1 MTSIDDVFMDIDDF
15 FFAYCIILRRSADE
29 FWNARP
35 SQVLFSIE
43 TYREM
48 IDAQNRQN
56 PRSGGIET
64 ITSMREI
71 AGWGDKA

>member
-1 MTSIDDVFMDIDDF
+1 M
-15 FFAYCIILRRSADE
+15 FFAYCIILKRSADE

-35 SQVLFSIE
+35 SQVLYCID

-48 IDAQNRQN
+48 VDVQNGRPSQ
-56 PRSGGIET
+56 GGDVQE

>member
-1 MTSIDDVFMDIDDF
+1 MTSVDDVIMDIDDI

-35 SQVLFSIE
+35 SQVLYSIE
-43 TYREM
+43 MYRQM
-48 IDAQNRQN
+48 IDTQNGNAPQ
-56 PRSGGIET
+56 SGGIKT